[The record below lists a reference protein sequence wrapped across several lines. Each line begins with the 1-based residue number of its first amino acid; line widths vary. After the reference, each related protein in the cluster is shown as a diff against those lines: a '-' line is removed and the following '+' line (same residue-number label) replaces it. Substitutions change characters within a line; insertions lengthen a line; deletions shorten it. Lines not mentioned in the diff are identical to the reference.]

1 MLKYIASPTGDKFL
15 KSKAFLKLIMGPV
28 GGGKSTV
35 ALMDLWQRAVSQTDF
50 GGTRRSKWGILRN
63 TNQQLKATVKPLI
76 DAWLVEMPMKL
87 GGAPLG
93 HWRLTDNVFEM
104 RFRLADRT
112 IVHAE
117 LLLLACDE
125 PQDVRRL
132 LSLELSGA
140 WVEEAREIGEEIISG
155 LQGRVARFPSR
166 AQGGV
171 NCPGVI
177 FSTNPPPQESFWHEF
192 ITDPPKTAEIF
203 LQPPAMLED
212 GQLNPDAENIENL
225 DPLYYERIVEGKKP
239 GWIDVYIK
247 NNFGAGEY
255 GNPVYKD
262 TFKRSFHVASS
273 ELTPI
278 PQSLSPLIVG
288 CDNGLTAAAT
298 IGQRDAKGRV
308 NVFAEC
314 FVPEGDSYGFET
326 FLDRQLLPMIRLKFP
341 QFRPENVVF
350 SMDPACFSRSQVDEK
365 TLAQAVQKR
374 GFSAVRAYS
383 NDPDKRIGAV
393 EALLGRQIDGGP
405 GFLIDPGCKALIKGF
420 EFAYRFRKA
429 QAHQSAPTPDKNH
442 AANLADS
449 CQYMAMAFETGVS
462 VGYGKPSTARKQV
475 KAAYTYV

>member
-1 MLKYIASPTGDKFL
+1 MLNYVASPTGNRFL
-15 KSKAFLKLIMGPV
+15 SSRAFLKLIMGPV

-35 ALMDLWQRAVSQTDF
+35 ALMDLWQRSVDQTAF
-50 GGTRRSKWGILRN
+50 GGVRRSKWGILRN

-76 DAWLVEMPMKL
+76 DAWFVDMPAKM
-87 GGAPLG
+87 GGAPAG
-93 HWRLTDNVFEM
+93 QWRLTDNVFEM
-104 RFRLADRT
+104 KLRLADRT
-112 IVHAE
+112 IVHSE
-117 LLLLACDE
+117 FMLLACDE

-140 WVEEAREIGEEIISG
+140 WVEEAREIGEEIVSG

-171 NCPGVI
+171 KYPGVI
-177 FSTNPPPQESFWHEF
+177 FSTNPPPQETFWHGF
-192 ITDPPKTAEIF
+192 ITDPPKTAEVF

-212 GQLNPDAENIENL
+212 GHLNLAAENLENL

-262 TFKRSFHVASS
+262 TFKRAFHVATT

-278 PQSLSPLIVG
+278 PQSMNPLVVG

-298 IGQRDAKGRV
+298 VGQRDAKGRV
-308 NVFAEC
+308 NIFAEC

-326 FLDRQLLPMIRLKFP
+326 FLDRQLLPLLRLKFP
-341 QFRPENVVF
+341 QFRPENIIF
-350 SMDPACFSRSQVDEK
+350 SMDPACFSRSSLDEK

-374 GFSAVRAYS
+374 GFTVVKAYS
-383 NDPDKRIGAV
+383 NDPEKRISAV
-393 EALLGRQIDGGP
+393 ESLLGRQIDGGP
-405 GFLIDPGCKALIKGF
+405 GVLIDPSCKALIKGF

-429 QAHQSAPTPDKNH
+429 NASQSSPTPDKNH

-449 CQYMAMAFETGVS
+449 CQYLAMAYETGVS
-462 VGYGKPSTARKQV
+462 GGFNKR
-475 KAAYTYV
+475 KAATPVKRGAYVYA